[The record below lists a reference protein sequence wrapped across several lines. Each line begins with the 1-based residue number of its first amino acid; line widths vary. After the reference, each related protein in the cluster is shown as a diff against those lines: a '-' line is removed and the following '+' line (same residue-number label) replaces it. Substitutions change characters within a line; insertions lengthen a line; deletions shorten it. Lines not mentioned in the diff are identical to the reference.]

1 MSSVYDSE
9 LGRRHRFRGML
20 RMSLTAGAAL
30 SALATGALALGL
42 ATGLVPSSIFGP
54 RELLAVAIRGLGAGA
69 VAGGLFSWLVARGG
83 RGKTLST
90 LSTKRVALWGGLAM
104 GSVPLFAAGVAAASG
119 LVLPIGVLS
128 ASALL
133 AGIGGSVVSAGM
145 LRVARR
151 APPLQLGEA
160 DAEPERLPS

>member
-1 MSSVYDSE
+1 MDEPE
-9 LGRRHRFRGML
+9 LDQPRRFRGVL
-20 RMSLTAGAAL
+20 RMSLTAGAVL

-54 RELLAVAIRGLGAGA
+54 RELVAVAIRGFGAGA
-69 VAGGLFSWLVARGG
+69 VAGGLFSWLLARGG

-90 LSTKRVALWGGLAM
+90 LSTKRVALWGGLAT
-104 GSVPLFAAGVAAASG
+104 GSVPLLAAGVAAAGG
-119 LVLPIGVLS
+119 LVLPIGVLA
-128 ASALL
+128 ASSIL

-151 APPLQLGEA
+151 APQQLGEPNA
-160 DAEPERLPS
+160 IPERLLP

>member
-1 MSSVYDSE
+1 MSSMNDSE
-9 LGRRHRFRGML
+9 LEQPHRFRGLL
-20 RMSLTAGAAL
+20 RMSLTAGAVL

-42 ATGLVPSSIFGP
+42 ATGLVPSSIYGA
-54 RELLAVAIRGLGAGA
+54 RDLIDVAIRGFGAGA

-104 GSVPLFAAGVAAASG
+104 GSVPLLAAGVAAAGG
-119 LVLPIGVLS
+119 LVLPIGVLA
-128 ASALL
+128 ASSILM
-133 AGIGGSVVSAGM
+133 GIGGSVVSAGM

-151 APPLQLGEA
+151 APRQLAEP
-160 DAEPERLPS
+160 DASPERLLP

>member
-1 MSSVYDSE
+1 MSSMNDSE
-9 LGRRHRFRGML
+9 LEQPHRFRGML
-20 RMSLTAGAAL
+20 RMSLTAGAVL

-42 ATGLVPSSIFGP
+42 ATGIVPSSIFGP
-54 RELLAVAIRGLGAGA
+54 RELVAVAIRGFAAGA

-90 LSTKRVALWGGLAM
+90 LSTKRVAVWGGLAT
-104 GSVPLFAAGVAAASG
+104 GSVFLSAGLAAGS
-119 LVLPIGVLS
+119 LVPIGVLA
-128 ASALL
+128 ASSIL

-151 APPLQLGEA
+151 APQQLGEA
-160 DAEPERLPS
+160 DASTERLLP